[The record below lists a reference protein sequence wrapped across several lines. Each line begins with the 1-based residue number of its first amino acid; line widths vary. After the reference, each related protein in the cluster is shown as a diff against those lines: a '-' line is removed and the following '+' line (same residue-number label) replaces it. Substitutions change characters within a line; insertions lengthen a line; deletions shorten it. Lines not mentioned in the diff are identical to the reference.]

1 MNYLILHTNQEGSVS
16 SICIAGSEDY
26 NRVQEYVIKNNLKNT
41 IIVSDDSLPERSL
54 EYCKIVDG
62 QVITDEEYKENK
74 AFDLMRRERTRLLQ
88 QTDWTQNRDVTLAN
102 DAEWAAYRQALRDLP
117 NTATPELDEYGNL
130 TNVTWPEKPA

>member
-26 NRVQEYVIKNNLKNT
+26 NKVQEYVIKNNLKNT

-62 QVITDEEYKENK
+62 QVVTDEEYKENK
-74 AFDLMRRERTRLLQ
+74 AFDLMRKERTRLLQ

-117 NTATPELDEYGNL
+117 NIATPELDEYGNL
-130 TNVTWPEKPA
+130 TNVTWPEKPE

>member
-16 SICIAGSEDY
+16 SICIAGSDDY
-26 NRVQEYVIKNNLKNT
+26 NKVQEYVIKNNLKNT

-88 QTDWTQNRDVTLAN
+88 ETDWTQNRDVTLAN